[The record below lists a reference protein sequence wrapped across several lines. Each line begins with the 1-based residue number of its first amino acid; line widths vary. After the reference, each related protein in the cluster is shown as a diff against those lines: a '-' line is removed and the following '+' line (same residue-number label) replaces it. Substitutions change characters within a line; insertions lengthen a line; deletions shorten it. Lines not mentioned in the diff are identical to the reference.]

1 MIFMPS
7 TTPTVNLAWVLGIA
21 ATFSIFVVTTI
32 LGFQSGVDSR
42 QDRQLSRLSEND
54 RDTAEALRDVAATL
68 REIDQ
73 RGTLVFRA
81 HERLDAEEG
90 H

>member
-1 MIFMPS
+1 M
-7 TTPTVNLAWVLGIA
+7 LGVA
-21 ATFSIFVVTTI
+21 ATFSIFVVSTI

-42 QDRQLSRLSEND
+42 QDQQLARLSEND

>member
-1 MIFMPS
+1 MLSS
-7 TTPTVNLAWVLGIA
+7 TSTVNMAWVLGVGV
-21 ATFSIFVVTTI
+21 TLTVFVVTTV
-32 LGFQSGVDSR
+32 LGFQSEVDSR
-42 QDRQLSRLSEND
+42 QDQHLSKLSEND

-73 RGTLVFRA
+73 RGTLVFRS
-81 HERLDAEEG
+81 HERLNAEEA